1 LADVIETRTFAA
13 PEPGPRVLLFAGVH
27 GDEIPGVLG
36 LEALAAEL
44 SAGKIQLFKG
54 AVTVAARVNAA
65 ALAQNRHFLDEN
77 LNRIMGAPSPAGGR
91 ERGLA
96 AELAALIET
105 HDAVLDLHATQEP
118 SRPFAFLDDETPA
131 CRAWADVLGVDF
143 LLAGWPA
150 LYVAEKTLTTTE
162 HAARRGKLA
171 LTVEIGDNAD
181 PHGPALARAIAHNAL
196 ARLGVAAGGIAVRPP
211 RLLRLVSAPRRSG
224 PGAFAKPW
232 KSFDR
237 VRAGEPLARYEGGE
251 ELRSPVDGF
260 VVMPHAQAAIG
271 EEWYYL
277 AADST
282 P

>member
-1 LADVIETRTFAA
+1 VIETRTFAA
-13 PEPGPRVLLFAGVH
+13 PEPGPRVLLLAGVH
-27 GDEIPGVLG
+27 GDETPGVLG

-44 SAGKIQLFKG
+44 SEGKIKLFKG
-54 AVTVAARVNAA
+54 AVTVASHVNAA

-77 LNRIMGAPSPAGGR
+77 LNRVVGAGPGSGR
-91 ERGLA
+91 ERALA
-96 AELAALIET
+96 VALTALIET

-211 RLLRLVSAPRRSG
+211 RLLRLAAAPRRSG

-232 KSFDR
+232 KGFDR
-237 VRAGEPLARYEGGE
+237 VRAGEALARYEGGE

-260 VVMPHAQAAIG
+260 VVMPHEQAEIG

-277 AADST
+277 AVDAENL
-282 P
+282 